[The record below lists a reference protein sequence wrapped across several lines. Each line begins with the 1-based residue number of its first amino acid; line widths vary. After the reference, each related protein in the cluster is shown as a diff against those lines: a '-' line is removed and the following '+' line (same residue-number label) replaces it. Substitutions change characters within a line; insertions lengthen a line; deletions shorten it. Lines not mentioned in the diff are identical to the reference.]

1 MRYVPIGSSDFVL
14 ALSCSDRLCHV
25 LHVALRPVVVGT
37 ATHMTHVVR
46 VAIRPL
52 AFVYVGMTMLNV
64 YYQCSPTFG
73 GRRKEWPLSV
83 VHCTVCGWS
92 LWRKG
97 PTSLALIFLHRPPAY
112 PAVWF

>member
-37 ATHMTHVVR
+37 ATHMTHVIR

-64 YYQCSPTFG
+64 YY
-73 GRRKEWPLSV
+73 
-83 VHCTVCGWS
+83 
-92 LWRKG
+92 
-97 PTSLALIFLHRPPAY
+97 
-112 PAVWF
+112 